1 MANEDAPRFKVTETI
16 VLKKF
21 DGDLTDEEMET
32 AEPLETI
39 TLVDGKIVETT
50 TREENG

>member
-1 MANEDAPRFKVTETI
+1 MGNADVSRFKVTETI

-21 DGDLTDEEMET
+21 DGDLTDEEMES

-39 TLVDGKIVETT
+39 TLVDGKIVETKT
-50 TREENG
+50 KEENG